1 MTKAIAEIR
10 CRSPNDCHKKWYTFR
25 CVRNKHTSQLN
36 RPPPL
41 PFASRSLLMIYY
53 IRVLLT
59 FFRNALIRELMFQG
73 NFLIQVV
80 TRTFWFFAQIALFE
94 IIFRKV
100 PAINGWD
107 RDQYFAFMA
116 TGMLINSIV
125 ESFFMPN
132 CANLSEQIRTGR
144 LDFALIK
151 PIDSQFL
158 VSLERINLA
167 MISQLLLA
175 LALLIR
181 SLYRIGEP
189 ISAWQLSMY
198 VTYVG
203 IGVLFFYSLMIVT
216 ACSSIFLG
224 RNQGLYD
231 FWFYITVFARYPRSI
246 YDGEDDSRWEG
257 GEMLQ
262 FGFSYVVPILLVVTV
277 PARIIIDNLEMPHFA
292 AVSAASAI
300 VGLVFSR
307 FVFHWSLNHY
317 RSASS

>member
-1 MTKAIAEIR
+1 
-10 CRSPNDCHKKWYTFR
+10 
-25 CVRNKHTSQLN
+25 
-36 RPPPL
+36 
-41 PFASRSLLMIYY
+41 MIYY
-53 IRVLLT
+53 IRVFLT
-59 FFRNALIRELMFQG
+59 FFRNALIREMMFQG
-73 NFLIQVV
+73 NFLIQII
-80 TRTFWFFAQIALFE
+80 TRGFWFFAQIALFE

-100 PAINGWD
+100 PSINGWD

-144 LDFALIK
+144 LDFALLK

-167 MISQLLLA
+167 MVSQLLLA
-175 LALLIR
+175 LALLVR

-189 ISAWQLSMY
+189 ISMWQLSMY
-198 VTYVG
+198 VTYVA
-203 IGVLFFYSLMIVT
+203 IGVMFFYSMMLVT
-216 ACSSIFLG
+216 ACSSIFFG

-246 YDGEDDSRWEG
+246 YDGEDDSTWEG
-257 GEMLQ
+257 GEVLQ
-262 FGFSYVVPILLVVTV
+262 VGFTYAMPILLVVTV
-277 PARIIIDNLEMPHFA
+277 PARIIIDNLDTPHYA
-292 AVSAASAI
+292 AVAAAAAI
-300 VGLVFSR
+300 LGLVISR
-307 FVFHWSLNHY
+307 IVFHWSLTHY

>member
-1 MTKAIAEIR
+1 M
-10 CRSPNDCHKKWYTFR
+10 
-25 CVRNKHTSQLN
+25 
-36 RPPPL
+36 
-41 PFASRSLLMIYY
+41 
-53 IRVLLT
+53 T
-59 FFRNALIRELMFQG
+59 FFRNALIREMMFQG
-73 NFLIQVV
+73 NFVIQII
-80 TRTFWFFAQIALFE
+80 TRGFWFFAQIALFE

-100 PAINGWD
+100 PSINGWD

-144 LDFALIK
+144 LDFALVK

-167 MISQLLLA
+167 MISQLILA
-175 LALLIR
+175 VALLTR

-189 ISAWQLSMY
+189 ISFWQMVLY
-198 VTYVG
+198 LTYIA
-203 IGVLFFYSLMIVT
+203 IGVLFFYSMMIIT
-216 ACSSIFLG
+216 ACTSILFG

-246 YDGEDDSRWEG
+246 YDGEDESRWEG

-262 FGFSYVVPILLVVTV
+262 FGFSYVMPILLVVTV
-277 PARIIIDNLEMPHFA
+277 PARIIIDNLQTPHFA
-292 AVSAASAI
+292 VVAAASAV
-300 VGLVFSR
+300 VGLVLAR
-307 FVFHWSLNHY
+307 IVFHWSLSHY

>member
-1 MTKAIAEIR
+1 M
-10 CRSPNDCHKKWYTFR
+10 
-25 CVRNKHTSQLN
+25 
-36 RPPPL
+36 
-41 PFASRSLLMIYY
+41 
-53 IRVLLT
+53 T
-59 FFRNALIRELMFQG
+59 FFRNALIREMMFQG
-73 NFLIQVV
+73 NFLIQII
-80 TRTFWFFAQIALFE
+80 TRGFWFFAQIALFE

-100 PAINGWD
+100 PSINGWD

-144 LDFALIK
+144 LDFALVK

-175 LALLIR
+175 VALLTR

-189 ISAWQLSMY
+189 ISAFQMIMY
-198 VTYVG
+198 LGFIAV
-203 IGVLFFYSLMIVT
+203 GVLFFYSMMIIT
-216 ACSSIFLG
+216 ACTSILFG

-246 YDGEDDSRWEG
+246 YDGEDGSRWEG

-262 FGFSYVVPILLVVTV
+262 FGFSYVLPILLVVTV
-277 PARIIIDNLEMPHFA
+277 PARIIIDNLQTPYFA
-292 AVSAASAI
+292 AIAAASALI
-300 VGLVFSR
+300 GLILSR
-307 FVFHWSLNHY
+307 FVFNWSLSHY